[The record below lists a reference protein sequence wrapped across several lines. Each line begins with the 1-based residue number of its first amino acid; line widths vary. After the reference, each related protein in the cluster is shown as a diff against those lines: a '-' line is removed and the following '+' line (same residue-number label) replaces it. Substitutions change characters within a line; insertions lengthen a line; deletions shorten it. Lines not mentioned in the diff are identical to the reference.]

1 MLYENMNNQNVSCI
15 LKYVCC
21 VLQTYSG
28 LFCVA
33 INPYKRFPVYTL
45 RCAKL
50 YRGKRRNEV
59 PPHIFAISDG
69 AYVNMLTSEY
79 HFLISQQRNFVVS
92 VLSGFLPL
100 CLRNQIDRYSYV
112 DISNLKHMPISFYEK
127 LNHIVFLI
135 LNILVHKIRQS
146 VIFPHEK

>member
-1 MLYENMNNQNVSCI
+1 MTR
-15 LKYVCC
+15 YVC
-21 VLQTYSG
+21 LQTYSG

-69 AYVNMLTSEY
+69 AYVNMLTSQY
-79 HFLISQQRNFVVS
+79 LFSSIIYVS
-92 VLSGFLPL
+92 VLF
-100 CLRNQIDRYSYV
+100 
-112 DISNLKHMPISFYEK
+112 SNEK
-127 LNHIVFLI
+127 TF
-135 LNILVHKIRQS
+135 K
-146 VIFPHEK
+146 